1 MRDKDGNQ
9 IQGGQVVYFIDGGKV
24 EIKGKSG
31 LAAPPATAATPPAT
45 DKPSIKPNTPGREGS
60 R

>member
-31 LAAPPATAATPPAT
+31 IAA
-45 DKPSIKPNTPGREGS
+45 EGS
-60 R
+60 L